1 MNKSFRNVVCG
12 LALIAGL
19 SFISTKETSA
29 HLAYW
34 AASSITDN
42 GVVQNG
48 AAGAGGT
55 AGAYAGAWAAAKI
68 GAAIGTTVG
77 PVGTAAGAIIGAG
90 IGAA

>member
-1 MNKSFRNVVCG
+1 MNKSLKTVVCG
-12 LALIAGL
+12 IALIAGL
-19 SFISTKETSA
+19 SFISNKETSA
-29 HLAYW
+29 NLAYW
-34 AASSITDN
+34 AASSVTDS
-42 GVVQNG
+42 GIVQNG

-55 AGAYAGAWAAAKI
+55 AGAYAGAWAAAKV